1 MYFWKNTLILK
12 FSNEIKTALLFI
24 FGLSLFFIGFS
35 YLKSNDVFVS
45 DRLFYGIY
53 DNTEGLLNGT
63 PVTING
69 YEVGSV
75 ENSKLMY
82 PDGKILVTFRVE
94 NDFPFSKN
102 SIAQIYESGLIGGKA
117 LAIIPAFDD
126 VAKAQSGD
134 TLQTAV
140 APGLTDLVNEKLSPL
155 QEKIESMIVHADSVL
170 ISFKNVMDAER
181 QEALRQSI
189 DRFSETTAALT
200 TLTNALNSSVNDSDG
215 ALNNTFDALARASE
229 NAAAITDSLQ
239 QAPLAATIRMLE
251 NSAINLSDITSKV
264 SAGEGTLGKLV
275 QSDSLVNALNDTNL
289 QVQLLLQDMRLNPK
303 RYVHFS
309 LFGKKDKAYKKPE
322 KSE

>member
-1 MYFWKNTLILK
+1 MK

-24 FGLSLFFIGFS
+24 FGISLFFIGFS

-45 DRLFYGIY
+45 DRLFYGVY

-75 ENSKLMY
+75 ENSELMF
-82 PDGKILVTFRVE
+82 PSGKIFVTFRVE

-117 LAIIPAFDD
+117 LAIIPAFD
-126 VAKAQSGD
+126 KAADAEYGD

-170 ISFKNVMDAER
+170 ISFKNVMDVER

-189 DRFSETTAALT
+189 DQFNETTAALT
-200 TLTNALNSSVNDSDG
+200 TLTNALSSSVNDTDG

-251 NSAINLSDITSKV
+251 HSAINLSDITNKV

-275 QSDSLVNALNDTNL
+275 QSDSLVNALNETNV
-289 QVQLLLQDMRLNPK
+289 QVQLLLQDMRINPK

-309 LFGKKDKAYKKPE
+309 LFAKKNKTYEKPE

>member
-1 MYFWKNTLILK
+1 MK

-189 DRFSETTAALT
+189 DQFSETTAALT
-200 TLTNALNSSVNDSDG
+200 TLTNALSSSVNDSDG

-275 QSDSLVNALNDTNL
+275 QSDSLVNTLNNTNL
-289 QVQLLLQDMRLNPK
+289 QVQLLLQDIRLNPK

>member
-1 MYFWKNTLILK
+1 LILK
-12 FSNEIKTALLFI
+12 FSNETKTALLFI
-24 FGLSLFFIGFS
+24 FGISLFFIGFS

-45 DRLFYGIY
+45 DRQFFGVYG
-53 DNTEGLLNGT
+53 NTEGLLNGT

-75 ENSKLMY
+75 ENSKLIY
-82 PDGKILVTFRVE
+82 PDAKILVTFRVE
-94 NDFPFSKN
+94 NDFPFSEN

-117 LAIIPAFDD
+117 LAIIPAFDGAA
-126 VAKAQSGD
+126 VAEHGD

-189 DRFSETTAALT
+189 DQFGETTAALS
-200 TLTNALNSSVNDSDG
+200 TLTNTLSSSINDTDG

-251 NSAINLSDITSKV
+251 DSAINLSDITNKV

-275 QSDSLVNALNDTNL
+275 QSDSLVNALNATNL
-289 QVQLLLQDMRLNPK
+289 QVQLLMQDIRLNPK

-309 LFGKKDKAYKKPE
+309 LFGKKNKTYEKPE

>member
-24 FGLSLFFIGFS
+24 FGISLFFIGFS

-75 ENSKLMY
+75 ENSKLMF
-82 PDGKILVTFRVE
+82 PSGKIFVTFRVE

-117 LAIIPAFDD
+117 LAIIPAFDNAAD
-126 VAKAQSGD
+126 AEYGD
-134 TLQTAV
+134 TLQTSV

-170 ISFKNVMDAER
+170 ISFKNVMDIER

-189 DRFSETTAALT
+189 DQFNDTTAALT
-200 TLTNALNSSVNDSDG
+200 TLTNALSSSVNDTDG
-215 ALNNTFDALARASE
+215 ALYNTFDALARASE
-229 NAAAITDSLQ
+229 NAAAITDSLK
-239 QAPLAATIRMLE
+239 QAPLAASIRMLE
-251 NSAINLSDITSKV
+251 NSAVNLTAITTKV
-264 SAGEGTLGKLV
+264 NAGEGTLGKLV
-275 QSDSLVNALNDTNL
+275 QSDSLVNALNETNL
-289 QVQLLLQDMRLNPK
+289 QIQLLLQDMRLNPK

-309 LFGKKDKAYKKPE
+309 LFGKKNTTYEKPK

>member
-1 MYFWKNTLILK
+1 MK

-24 FGLSLFFIGFS
+24 FGISLFFIGFS

-75 ENSKLMY
+75 ENSELMF
-82 PDGKILVTFRVE
+82 PSGKIFVTFRVE

-117 LAIIPAFDD
+117 LAIIPAFDNAAD
-126 VAKAQSGD
+126 AEYGD
-134 TLQTAV
+134 TLQTSV

-170 ISFKNVMDAER
+170 ISFKNVMDIER

-189 DRFSETTAALT
+189 DQFNDTTTALT
-200 TLTNALNSSVNDSDG
+200 TLTNALSSSVNDTDG
-215 ALNNTFDALARASE
+215 ALYNTFDALARASE
-229 NAAAITDSLQ
+229 NAAAITDSLK
-239 QAPLAATIRMLE
+239 QAPLAASIRMLE
-251 NSAINLSDITSKV
+251 NSAVNLTAITTKV
-264 SAGEGTLGKLV
+264 NAGEGTLGKLV
-275 QSDSLVNALNDTNL
+275 QSDSLVNALNETNL
-289 QVQLLLQDMRLNPK
+289 QIQLLLQDMRINPK

-309 LFGKKDKAYKKPE
+309 LFGKKNTTYEKPK

>member
-1 MYFWKNTLILK
+1 MK

-24 FGLSLFFIGFS
+24 FGISLFFIGFS
-35 YLKSNDVFVS
+35 YLKSNDVFIS
-45 DRLFYGIY
+45 DRLFYGVY

-75 ENSKLMY
+75 ENSELMF
-82 PDGKILVTFRVE
+82 PSGKIFVTFRVE
-94 NDFPFSKN
+94 NDFSFSKN

-117 LAIIPAFDD
+117 LAIIPAFD
-126 VAKAQSGD
+126 KAADAEYGD
-134 TLQTAV
+134 TLLTAV

-170 ISFKNVMDAER
+170 ISFKNVMDVER

-189 DRFSETTAALT
+189 DQFSETTAALT
-200 TLTNALNSSVNDSDG
+200 TLTNALSSSVNDTDG

-251 NSAINLSDITSKV
+251 HSAINLSDITNKV

-275 QSDSLVNALNDTNL
+275 QSDSLVNALNETSV

-309 LFGKKDKAYKKPE
+309 LFGKKNKTYEKPE

>member
-1 MYFWKNTLILK
+1 M
-12 FSNEIKTALLFI
+12 
-24 FGLSLFFIGFS
+24 
-35 YLKSNDVFVS
+35 
-45 DRLFYGIY
+45 
-53 DNTEGLLNGT
+53 
-63 PVTING
+63 
-69 YEVGSV
+69 
-75 ENSKLMY
+75 
-82 PDGKILVTFRVE
+82 
-94 NDFPFSKN
+94 
-102 SIAQIYESGLIGGKA
+102 IGGKA

-126 VAKAQSGD
+126 VVKAQSGD

-170 ISFKNVMDAER
+170 ISFNKVMDSKR

-189 DRFSETTAALT
+189 DQFSETTAALT
-200 TLTNALNSSVNDSDG
+200 TLTNALSSSINDSDG
-215 ALNNTFDALARASE
+215 ALNNTFDALARASQ

-239 QAPLAATIRMLE
+239 QAPLAATLRMLE
-251 NSAINLSDITSKV
+251 HCATNLSDITSKV

-275 QSDSLVNALNDTNL
+275 QSDSLVNALNETNT

-309 LFGKKDKAYKKPE
+309 LFGKKNKVYEKPD

>member
-1 MYFWKNTLILK
+1 MVLK

-24 FGLSLFFIGFS
+24 FGISLFFIGFS

-75 ENSKLMY
+75 ENSKLMF
-82 PDGKILVTFRVE
+82 PSGKIFVTFRVE

-117 LAIIPAFDD
+117 LAIIPAFDNAAD
-126 VAKAQSGD
+126 AEYGD
-134 TLQTAV
+134 TLQTSV

-170 ISFKNVMDAER
+170 ISFKNVMDIER

-189 DRFSETTAALT
+189 DQFNDTTAALT
-200 TLTNALNSSVNDSDG
+200 TLTNALSSSVNDTDG
-215 ALNNTFDALARASE
+215 ALYNTFDALARASE
-229 NAAAITDSLQ
+229 NAAAITDSLK
-239 QAPLAATIRMLE
+239 QAPLAASIRMLE
-251 NSAINLSDITSKV
+251 NSAVNLTAITTKV
-264 SAGEGTLGKLV
+264 NAGEGTLGKLV
-275 QSDSLVNALNDTNL
+275 QSDSLVNALNETNL
-289 QVQLLLQDMRLNPK
+289 QIQLLLQDMRLNPK

-309 LFGKKDKAYKKPE
+309 LFGKKNTTYEKPK

>member
-1 MYFWKNTLILK
+1 MK

-24 FGLSLFFIGFS
+24 FGISLFFIGFS

-45 DRLFYGIY
+45 DRLFYGVY

-94 NDFPFSKN
+94 NDFPFSKS

-189 DRFSETTAALT
+189 DQFSETTAALT
-200 TLTNALNSSVNDSDG
+200 TLTNALSSSVNDSDG

-251 NSAINLSDITSKV
+251 HSAINLSDITNKV

-275 QSDSLVNALNDTNL
+275 QSDSLVNALNETNV

-309 LFGKKDKAYKKPE
+309 LFGKKNKAYEKPD

>member
-1 MYFWKNTLILK
+1 MK

-24 FGLSLFFIGFS
+24 FGISLFFIGFS

-75 ENSKLMY
+75 ENSELMF
-82 PDGKILVTFRVE
+82 PSGKIFVTFRVE

-117 LAIIPAFDD
+117 LAIIPAFDNAAD
-126 VAKAQSGD
+126 AEYGD
-134 TLQTAV
+134 TLQTSV

-170 ISFKNVMDAER
+170 ISFKNVMDIER

-189 DRFSETTAALT
+189 DQFNDTTAALT
-200 TLTNALNSSVNDSDG
+200 TLTNALSSSVNDSDG
-215 ALNNTFDALARASE
+215 ALYNTFDALARASE
-229 NAAAITDSLQ
+229 NAAAITDSLK
-239 QAPLAATIRMLE
+239 QAPLAASIRMLE
-251 NSAINLSDITSKV
+251 NSAVNLTAITTKV
-264 SAGEGTLGKLV
+264 NAGEGTLGKLV
-275 QSDSLVNALNDTNL
+275 QSDSLVNALNETNL
-289 QVQLLLQDMRLNPK
+289 QIQLLLQDMRLNPK

-309 LFGKKDKAYKKPE
+309 LFGKKNTTYEKPK

>member
-1 MYFWKNTLILK
+1 MK

-24 FGLSLFFIGFS
+24 FGISLFFIGFS

-45 DRLFYGIY
+45 DRLFYGVY

-69 YEVGSV
+69 YEVGYV

-94 NDFPFSKN
+94 NDFPFSKS

-170 ISFKNVMDAER
+170 ISFKNVMDIER

-189 DRFSETTAALT
+189 DQFSETTAALT
-200 TLTNALNSSVNDSDG
+200 TLTNALSSSVNDSDG

-251 NSAINLSDITSKV
+251 HSAINLSDITNKV

-275 QSDSLVNALNDTNL
+275 QSDSLVNALNETNV

-309 LFGKKDKAYKKPE
+309 LFGKKNKAYEKPD

>member
-1 MYFWKNTLILK
+1 MK

-24 FGLSLFFIGFS
+24 FGISLFFIGFS

-45 DRLFYGIY
+45 DRLFYGVY

-75 ENSKLMY
+75 ENSELMF
-82 PDGKILVTFRVE
+82 PSGKIFVTFRVE

-117 LAIIPAFDD
+117 LAIIPAFD
-126 VAKAQSGD
+126 KAADAEYGD

-170 ISFKNVMDAER
+170 ISFKNVMDDER

-189 DRFSETTAALT
+189 DQFSETTAALT
-200 TLTNALNSSVNDSDG
+200 NLTNALSSSVNDTDG

-251 NSAINLSDITSKV
+251 HSVINLSDITNKV

-275 QSDSLVNALNDTNL
+275 QSDSLVNALNETNV

-309 LFGKKDKAYKKPE
+309 LFGKKNKTYEKPE
-322 KSE
+322 KSD

>member
-1 MYFWKNTLILK
+1 MK

-24 FGLSLFFIGFS
+24 FGISLFFIGFS
-35 YLKSNDVFVS
+35 YLKSNDVFIS
-45 DRLFYGIY
+45 DRLFYGVY

-75 ENSKLMY
+75 ENSELMF
-82 PDGKILVTFRVE
+82 PSGKIFVTFRVE

-117 LAIIPAFDD
+117 LAIIPAFD
-126 VAKAQSGD
+126 KAADAEYGD

-170 ISFKNVMDAER
+170 ISFKNVMDVER

-189 DRFSETTAALT
+189 DQFNETTAALT
-200 TLTNALNSSVNDSDG
+200 TLTNALSSSVNDTDG

-251 NSAINLSDITSKV
+251 HSAINLSDITNKV

-275 QSDSLVNALNDTNL
+275 QSDSLVNALNETNVQL
-289 QVQLLLQDMRLNPK
+289 QLLLQDMRINPK

-309 LFGKKDKAYKKPE
+309 LFAKKNRTYEKPE

>member
-1 MYFWKNTLILK
+1 MK

-24 FGLSLFFIGFS
+24 FGISLFFIGFS
-35 YLKSNDVFVS
+35 YLKSNDVFIS
-45 DRLFYGIY
+45 DRLFYGVY

-75 ENSKLMY
+75 ENSELMF
-82 PDGKILVTFRVE
+82 PSGKIFVTFRVE

-117 LAIIPAFDD
+117 LAIIPAFD
-126 VAKAQSGD
+126 KAADAEYGD

-170 ISFKNVMDAER
+170 ISFKNVMDVER

-189 DRFSETTAALT
+189 DQFSETTAALT
-200 TLTNALNSSVNDSDG
+200 TLTNALSSSVNDTDG

-251 NSAINLSDITSKV
+251 HSAINLSDITNKV

-275 QSDSLVNALNDTNL
+275 QSDSLVNALYETNV
-289 QVQLLLQDMRLNPK
+289 QVQLLLQDMRINPK

-309 LFGKKDKAYKKPE
+309 LFAKKNRTYEKPE

>member
-1 MYFWKNTLILK
+1 MK

-24 FGLSLFFIGFS
+24 FGISLFFIGFS

-45 DRLFYGIY
+45 DRLFYGVY

-75 ENSKLMY
+75 ENSELMF
-82 PDGKILVTFRVE
+82 PSGKIFVTFRVE

-117 LAIIPAFDD
+117 LAIIPAFD
-126 VAKAQSGD
+126 KAADAEYGD

-170 ISFKNVMDAER
+170 ISFKNIMDVER

-189 DRFSETTAALT
+189 DQFSETTAELT
-200 TLTNALNSSVNDSDG
+200 ALTNALSSSVNDTDG

-251 NSAINLSDITSKV
+251 HSAINLSDITNKV

-275 QSDSLVNALNDTNL
+275 QSDSLVNALNETNV

-309 LFGKKDKAYKKPE
+309 LFGKKNKTYEKPE

>member
-1 MYFWKNTLILK
+1 MCIFEKTDDLK

-24 FGLSLFFIGFS
+24 FGISLFFIGFS

-45 DRLFYGIY
+45 DRVFYGIY

-69 YEVGSV
+69 YEVGAV
-75 ENSKLMY
+75 ESSDLLY

-94 NDFPFSKN
+94 NDFPFSSN

-117 LAIIPAFDD
+117 LAILPDFDD
-126 VAKAQSGD
+126 PVAAKHGD

-170 ISFKNVMDAER
+170 ISITNILDVQR
-181 QEALRQSI
+181 QEALRIAI
-189 DRFSETTAALT
+189 DQFSETTTALTALT
-200 TLTNALNSSVNDSDG
+200 TSLNTSLSDQDG
-215 ALNNTFDALARASE
+215 ALNNTFNALERASV

-239 QAPLAATIRMLE
+239 QAPLSTTLRSLEQTAT
-251 NSAINLSDITSKV
+251 NLTAITSKIN
-264 SAGEGTLGKLV
+264 AGEGTVGKLV
-275 QSDSLVNALNDTNL
+275 QSDSLANALNETNL
-289 QVQLLLQDMRLNPK
+289 QVQLLLEDMRLNPK

-309 LFGKKDKAYKKPE
+309 LFGKKDKEYQKPE

>member
-1 MYFWKNTLILK
+1 MK

-24 FGLSLFFIGFS
+24 FGISLFFIGFS

-75 ENSKLMY
+75 ENSKLMF
-82 PDGKILVTFRVE
+82 PSGKIFLTFRVE

-117 LAIIPAFDD
+117 LAIIPAFDNSAD
-126 VAKAQSGD
+126 AEYGD
-134 TLQTAV
+134 TLQTSV

-170 ISFKNVMDAER
+170 ISFKNVMDIER

-189 DRFSETTAALT
+189 DQFNYITVALT
-200 TLTNALNSSVNDSDG
+200 TLTNALSSSVNDTDG
-215 ALNNTFDALARASE
+215 ALYNTFDALARASE
-229 NAAAITDSLQ
+229 NAAAITDSLK
-239 QAPLAATIRMLE
+239 QAPLAASIRMLE
-251 NSAINLSDITSKV
+251 NSAVNLTAITTKV
-264 SAGEGTLGKLV
+264 NAGEGTLGKLV
-275 QSDSLVNALNDTNL
+275 QSDSLVNALNETNL
-289 QVQLLLQDMRLNPK
+289 QIQLLLQDMRLNPK

-309 LFGKKDKAYKKPE
+309 LFGKKNTTYEKPK

>member
-1 MYFWKNTLILK
+1 MK

-24 FGLSLFFIGFS
+24 FGISLFFIGFS

-45 DRLFYGIY
+45 DRLFYGVY

-75 ENSKLMY
+75 ENSELIF
-82 PDGKILVTFRVE
+82 PSGKIFVTFRVE

-117 LAIIPAFDD
+117 LAIIPAFD
-126 VAKAQSGD
+126 KAADAEYGD

-170 ISFKNVMDAER
+170 ISFKNVMDVER

-189 DRFSETTAALT
+189 DQFSEITAALT
-200 TLTNALNSSVNDSDG
+200 TLTNALSSSVNDTDG
-215 ALNNTFDALARASE
+215 TLNNTFDALARASE

-239 QAPLAATIRMLE
+239 QAPLAASIRMLE
-251 NSAINLSDITSKV
+251 HSAINLSDITNKV

-275 QSDSLVNALNDTNL
+275 QSDSLVNALNETNV

-309 LFGKKDKAYKKPE
+309 LFGKKNKTYEKPE

>member
-1 MYFWKNTLILK
+1 MK

-24 FGLSLFFIGFS
+24 FGISLFFIGFS

-45 DRLFYGIY
+45 DRLFYGVY

-170 ISFKNVMDAER
+170 ISFKNVMDIER

-189 DRFSETTAALT
+189 DQFSETTAALT
-200 TLTNALNSSVNDSDG
+200 TLTNALSSSFNDSDG

-251 NSAINLSDITSKV
+251 HSAINLSDITNKV

-275 QSDSLVNALNDTNL
+275 QSDSLVNALNETNV

-309 LFGKKDKAYKKPE
+309 LFGKKNKAYEKPD